1 MRSVCVYCSS
11 SDISDA
17 VYLQAAQHTGEVIAK
32 AGLRLIYGGGST
44 GLMGAVADAVL
55 EAGGTVTGV
64 ITEQFDTPELAHME
78 LTEMIVLPDMHTRK
92 ARMVELAD
100 GFVALPGGFGTL
112 DELFEVLTWAQIG
125 LHTKPVGLLNVDGY
139 FDKLLAFLDEVRA
152 RGFIYA
158 EHKDLYMS
166 AADPQPLLDALKAYH
181 PPADLARWVDRTST

>member
-1 MRSVCVYCSS
+1 MLSVCVYCGS
-11 SDISDA
+11 SDISDEI
-17 VYLQAAQHTGEVIAK
+17 YLQAAQQTGEVIAK

-55 EAGGTVTGV
+55 DAGGTVTGV
-64 ITEQFDTPELAHME
+64 ITKQFDTPELAHQG
-78 LTEMIVLPDMHTRK
+78 LTEMVVLPDMHTRK
-92 ARMVELAD
+92 ARMVALAD
-100 GFVALPGGFGTL
+100 GFMALPGGFGTL

-139 FDKLLAFLDEVRA
+139 FDNLLAFLDDVRA

-166 AADPQPLLDALKAYH
+166 ADSPQALLAALKAYE
-181 PPADLARWVDRTST
+181 PPTDLARWVDRTST